1 MSVEM
6 NSVLSENKMLERGLE
21 GGHCGQ
27 RMSLS
32 LEEEVLPN
40 LDLAPLDGFKARKR
54 YHLDFD

>member
-1 MSVEM
+1 M
-6 NSVLSENKMLERGLE
+6 NSFLSENKMLERGLE